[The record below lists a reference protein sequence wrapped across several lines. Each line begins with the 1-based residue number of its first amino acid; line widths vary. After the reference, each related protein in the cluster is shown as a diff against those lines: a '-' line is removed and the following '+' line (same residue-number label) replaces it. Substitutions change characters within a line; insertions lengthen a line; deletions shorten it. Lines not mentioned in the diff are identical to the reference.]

1 MDVKGIKQLIDK
13 LNGHTATALEN
24 AAGFSSSRTHFE
36 VLPEHLLIKLMEE
49 GANGDLERIFH
60 FFDVDQDAIWQALLA
75 HLTTQ
80 PAGSKSK
87 PVFSR
92 RLYEWLEKSW
102 LSSNMN
108 YGGDWI
114 SGVALVDALVEISPF
129 SPVLVLPEL
138 IEKIDLRFL
147 RENQHKIC
155 AGSCERFAA
164 KPAADKTAESANDTQ
179 AQTGQA
185 LQDFC
190 EDLTAKAEQGKI
202 DPVLGRNDEIRM
214 MVDVLCRRRKNNPI
228 MVGEPGVGK
237 TAVVEG
243 MAQRIVDGQVPDELK
258 NVRLL
263 TLDMGLLQAG
273 AGVKGE
279 FERRLKQVIDEVKS
293 SDTPIIVFIDEAHT
307 LIGAGGDAGMSDAAN
322 LLKPALARGELRTVA
337 ATTWSEYKKYFE
349 RDAALERR
357 FQLIK
362 VEEPSEQ
369 AAKLMLSGLKH
380 SYQTHHNIQITDD
393 AIEAAVTLSARYITG
408 RYLPD
413 KAIDVL
419 DTAAARVRMSSA
431 TEPAAIEAEVEHLAY
446 LERRITTLQAEMS
459 QGLEV
464 STGLIEQLQSEKALS
479 NANLEQMLGDRS
491 SQKATLQ
498 AINQLK
504 AAQRD
509 GEDIGQQLLAMR
521 SQLKQQN
528 AEGNGLF
535 SEVDADSVAEII
547 AEWTGIPAGSMVKDE
562 INTLIS
568 LEHALSGAVI
578 GQNDGL
584 AKLAQSLRVS
594 KAGVSASEGPL
605 GVFLLVGPS
614 GIGKTETARSL
625 ASEMFGGEKFL
636 TTINMSEYQEAHT
649 VSQLKGS
656 PPGYVGYGEGG
667 VLTEAVRQRPYSVV
681 LLDEVE
687 KAHPDVMNLFY
698 QVFERGF
705 MRDGEGREID
715 FRNTIILMTSNL
727 GSQTLIDL
735 CTPPESEEDDSPDDE
750 LAQTIDAQAL
760 ATGAAQEGSVVSNLA
775 SDVTSDIGS
784 ELNSE
789 LSSDIATDI
798 AAWQRPKLSAL
809 IEDIKPEL
817 LSFFA
822 PALLARMQVIP
833 FLPLDQQALSA
844 IVSLK
849 LEAVARRLMDNHQMV
864 LRVDAEVVQFIAG
877 QCQMSDSG
885 ARMVN
890 AMIEQQILPGIAR
903 SVLEFMAEDDM
914 PDTLT
919 LTLDE
924 EGKIEAVFADNVSA
938 EVAA

>member
-13 LNGHTATALEN
+13 LNGHTASALEA
-24 AAGFSSSRTHFE
+24 AAGFAASRSHYE

-49 GANGDLERIFH
+49 GANGDLERVFH
-60 FFDVDQDAIWQALLA
+60 FFNIDQDQVWQALLA
-75 HLTTQ
+75 HLNTQ

-114 SGVALVDALVEISPF
+114 SGVTLVDALAEIAPF
-129 SPVLVLPEL
+129 SPVLALPEL
-138 IEKIDLRFL
+138 LEKLDTRFL
-147 RENQHKIC
+147 RENHNKIC
-155 AGSCERFAA
+155 EGSCERFTVQKTAPKSHSNSSNEAA
-164 KPAADKTAESANDTQ
+164 KVE
-179 AQTGQA
+179 TGDA
-185 LQDFC
+185 LADFC
-190 EDLTAKAEQGKI
+190 DDLTAKAERGEI

-214 MVDVLCRRRKNNPI
+214 MIDVLCRRRKNNPI

-243 MAQRIVDGQVPDELK
+243 MAQRIVDGQVPQELK
-258 NVRLL
+258 QVRLL

-279 FERRLKQVIDEVKS
+279 FERRLKQVIDEVKTS
-293 SDTPIIVFIDEAHT
+293 STPTIMFIDEAHT

-362 VEEPSEQ
+362 VDEPSEN
-369 AAKLMLSGLKH
+369 AAKLMLSGLKEK
-380 SYQTHHNIQITDD
+380 YQAHHNIQITDS
-393 AIEAAVTLSARYITG
+393 AIEAAVTLSSRYISG

-419 DTAAARVRMSSA
+419 DTAAARVRMSAA
-431 TEPAAIEAEVEHLAY
+431 TEPAAIEAELEHLAY
-446 LERRITTLQAEMS
+446 LERRIDNLSTELA
-459 QGLEV
+459 QGLDINH
-464 STGLIEQLQSEKALS
+464 GLIEQLTAEKNISTEKLAV
-479 NANLEQMLGDRS
+479 MLGDRTK
-491 SQKATLQ
+491 QKATLEQ
-498 AINQLK
+498 INTLK
-504 AAQRD
+504 EQQSN
-509 GEDIGQQLLAMR
+509 GENISKELLASR
-521 SQLKQQN
+521 ALLKQQN

-568 LEHALSGAVI
+568 LEESLSSSVI
-578 GQNDGL
+578 GQSEGL

-594 KAGVSASEGPL
+594 KAGVSPSEGPL

-614 GIGKTETARSL
+614 GIGKTETARTL
-625 ASEMFGGEKFL
+625 ASEMFGGDKFL

-687 KAHPDVMNLFY
+687 KAHPDVLNLFY

-727 GSQTLIDL
+727 GSQTLVDACIPARKDD
-735 CTPPESEEDDSPDDE
+735 PEGVAQE
-750 LAQTIDAQAL
+750 LARELVNGELEIN
-760 ATGAAQEGSVVSNLA
+760 EV
-775 SDVTSDIGS
+775 DVSDIN
-784 ELNSE
+784 EFDNE
-789 LSSDIATDI
+789 
-798 AAWQRPKLSAL
+798 AWERPSLSAMTEL
-809 IEDIKPEL
+809 IKPEL
-817 LSFFA
+817 LTFFA

-833 FLPLDQQALSA
+833 FLPLDQESLSS
-844 IVSLK
+844 IVALK
-849 LEAVARRLMDNHQMV
+849 LESVAKRLQTNHQMS
-864 LRVDAEVVQFIAG
+864 LRVDSAVVKQIAS

-890 AMIEQQILPGIAR
+890 AMIEQQLLPGIAR
-903 SVLEFMAEDDM
+903 SVLEFMAEEDM
-914 PDTLT
+914 PDILT
-919 LTLDE
+919 LALDE
-924 EGKIEAVFADNVSA
+924 HGKIEAIFADNTTDS
-938 EVAA
+938 EAA

>member
-13 LNGHTATALEN
+13 LNGHTASALEN

-36 VLPEHLLIKLMEE
+36 VVPEHFLIKLMEE

-60 FFDVDQDAIWQALLA
+60 FFGVNQDEIWHALLA

-108 YGGDWI
+108 YSGDWI
-114 SGVALVDALVEISPF
+114 SGVSLVDALVDMAPL
-129 SPVLVLPEL
+129 SPVLELPEL
-138 IEKIDLRFL
+138 IAKIDTHFL
-147 RENQHKIC
+147 RENHEKIC
-155 AGSCERFAA
+155 AGSCERITV
-164 KPAADKTAESANDTQ
+164 KQEEQSSKSSSAESTQ
-179 AQTGQA
+179 QTGQA

-190 EDLTAKAEQGKI
+190 DDLTGKAERGEI

-279 FERRLKQVIDEVKS
+279 FERRLKQVIDEVKE
-293 SDTPIIVFIDEAHT
+293 SDIPIIMFIDEAHT

-369 AAKLMLSGLKH
+369 AAKLMLSGLKA
-380 SYQTHHNIQITDD
+380 SYQEHHNIQITDD

-431 TEPAAIEAEVEHLAY
+431 TEPAAIESEIEHLAY
-446 LERRITTLQAEMS
+446 LERRIENLQTEKS
-459 QGLEV
+459 QGI
-464 STGLIEQLQSEKALS
+464 SIKSGLIEQLNIEKATSTETL
-479 NANLEQMLGDRS
+479 ADMLGDREN
-491 SQKATLQ
+491 QKATLTI
-498 AINQLK
+498 INELK
-504 AAQRD
+504 AAQAS
-509 GEDIGQQLLAMR
+509 GEDINEQLLAMR
-521 SQLKQQN
+521 EQLKQQN

-568 LEHALSGAVI
+568 LENSLSNVVI
-578 GQNDGL
+578 GQSDGL

-614 GIGKTETARSL
+614 GIGKTETARTL
-625 ASEMFGGEKFL
+625 ANEMFGGDKFL
-636 TTINMSEYQEAHT
+636 TTINMSEYQESHT

-687 KAHPDVMNLFY
+687 KSHPDVMNLFY

-727 GSQTLIDL
+727 GSQTLIDQCEHPL
-735 CTPPESEEDDSPDDE
+735 IDHEDSTELLNEAANDVAIESE
-750 LAQTIDAQAL
+750 AI
-760 ATGAAQEGSVVSNLA
+760 
-775 SDVTSDIGS
+775 S
-784 ELNSE
+784 ESAKE
-789 LSSDIATDI
+789 LSLAEEST
-798 AAWQRPKLSAL
+798 WQRPTLGAL
-809 IEDIKPEL
+809 VEEIKPEL
-817 LSFFA
+817 LNFFA

-833 FLPLDQQALSA
+833 FLPLDNDALGS
-844 IVSLK
+844 IVALK
-849 LEAVARRLMDNHQMV
+849 LESVAKRLMLNHQME
-864 LRVDAEVVQFIAG
+864 LRVDGDVVQYITS

-903 SVLEFMAEDDM
+903 SVLEFMADDDM
-914 PDTLT
+914 PDILT
-919 LTLDE
+919 LTLDSH
-924 EGKIEAVFADNVSA
+924 GKIEAIFADNAPS
-938 EVAA
+938 ETVAA

>member
-13 LNGHTATALEN
+13 LNGHTASALEN

-36 VLPEHLLIKLMEE
+36 VVPEHLLIKLMEE

-60 FFDVDQDAIWQALLA
+60 FFGVNQDEIWQALLA

-114 SGVALVDALVEISPF
+114 TGVSLVDALVDLAPL
-129 SPVLVLPEL
+129 SPVLALPEL
-138 IEKIDLRFL
+138 IAKIDTHFL
-147 RENQHKIC
+147 RENHEKIC
-155 AGSCERFAA
+155 AGSCERLTT
-164 KPAADKTAESANDTQ
+164 KQVEPNHDVSTKSASSP
-179 AQTGQA
+179 QTGQA

-190 EDLTAKAEQGKI
+190 DDLTGKAERGEI

-243 MAQRIVDGQVPDELK
+243 MAQRIIDGQVPDELK
-258 NVRLL
+258 SVRLL

-279 FERRLKQVIDEVKS
+279 FERRLKQVIDEVKE
-293 SDTPIIVFIDEAHT
+293 SDIPIIMFIDEAHT

-337 ATTWSEYKKYFE
+337 ATTWTEYKKYFE

-369 AAKLMLSGLKH
+369 AAKLMLSGLKA
-380 SYQTHHNIQITDD
+380 SYQAHHNIQITDD

-431 TEPAAIEAEVEHLAY
+431 TEPAAIEAEIEHLAY
-446 LERRITTLQAEMS
+446 LDRRIENLQTEAS
-459 QGLEV
+459 QGI
-464 STGLIEQLQSEKALS
+464 SIKAGLVEQLHSEKAISTATL
-479 NANLEQMLGDRS
+479 AQMLGDREN
-491 SQKATLQ
+491 QKSTLNC
-498 AINQLK
+498 INELK
-504 AAQRD
+504 AAQAN
-509 GEDIGQQLLAMR
+509 GEVINEQLLAMR
-521 SQLKQQN
+521 GQLKEQN

-568 LEHALSGAVI
+568 LEHSLSNVVI
-578 GQNDGL
+578 GQSDGL

-605 GVFLLVGPS
+605 GVFLLSGPS
-614 GIGKTETARSL
+614 GIGKTETARTL
-625 ASEMFGGEKFL
+625 ANEMFGGDKFL
-636 TTINMSEYQEAHT
+636 TTINMSEYQESHT

-687 KAHPDVMNLFY
+687 KSHPDVMNLFY

-727 GSQTLIDL
+727 GAQTLIEQCEAPLIEDEATAEVTSEAEINAEL
-735 CTPPESEEDDSPDDE
+735 DTESEAEVNLGIETE
-750 LAQTIDAQAL
+750 LLL
-760 ATGAAQEGSVVSNLA
+760 AKEST
-775 SDVTSDIGS
+775 
-784 ELNSE
+784 
-789 LSSDIATDI
+789 
-798 AAWQRPKLSAL
+798 WQRPTLGAL
-809 IEDIKPEL
+809 VEEIKPEL
-817 LSFFA
+817 LNFFA

-833 FLPLDQQALSA
+833 FLPLDSEALGA
-844 IVSLK
+844 IVALK
-849 LEAVARRLMDNHQMV
+849 LESVAKRLKNNHQME
-864 LRVDAEVVQFIAG
+864 LRVDGDVVRYITS

-903 SVLEFMAEDDM
+903 SVLEFMADDDM
-914 PDTLT
+914 PDILT
-919 LTLDE
+919 LTLDSN
-924 EGKIEAVFADNVSA
+924 GKIEAIFADNAV
-938 EVAA
+938 ETVAA

>member
-13 LNGHTATALEN
+13 LNGHSAKALEA
-24 AAGFSSSRTHFE
+24 AAGFSASRTHFE

-49 GANGDLERIFH
+49 GSNGDLERIFH
-60 FFDVDQDAIWQALLA
+60 FFNIDQDQIWQVLLD
-75 HLTTQ
+75 HLNTQ

-114 SGVALVDALVEISPF
+114 SGVSLVDALLEIAPF
-129 SPVLVLPEL
+129 SPVLALPDL
-138 IEKIDLRFL
+138 IEKIDIRFL
-147 RENQHKIC
+147 RENHHKIC
-155 AGSCERFAA
+155 QGSSERFS
-164 KPAADKTAESANDTQ
+164 DKANTLTTTEQ
-179 AQTGQA
+179 KSTTSTETGDA
-185 LQDFC
+185 LADFC
-190 EDLTAKAEQGKI
+190 DDLTAKARRGAI

-214 MVDVLCRRRKNNPI
+214 MIDVLCRRRKNNPI

-243 MAQRIVDGQVPDELK
+243 MAQRIVEEQVPDELK
-258 NVRLL
+258 GVRLL

-293 SDTPIIVFIDEAHT
+293 SSTPIIMFIDEAHT
-307 LIGAGGDAGMSDAAN
+307 LIGAGGEAGMSDAAN

-362 VEEPSEQ
+362 VDEPSEN
-369 AAKLMLSGLKH
+369 AAKLMLSGLKDV
-380 SYQTHHNIQITDD
+380 YQSHHNIQITDD
-393 AIEAAVTLSARYITG
+393 AIEAAVSLSSRYITG

-419 DTAAARVRMSSA
+419 DTAAARVRMSVA
-431 TEPAAIEAEVEHLAY
+431 TEPAAIESELEHLAY
-446 LERRITTLQAEMS
+446 LERRIKNLSTELE
-459 QGLEV
+459 QGLNVNQLLIQQLSEESAQ
-464 STGLIEQLQSEKALS
+464 STEKLAVMLS
-479 NANLEQMLGDRS
+479 DRNK
-491 SQKATLQ
+491 QKATLAQ
-498 AINQLK
+498 INELK
-504 AAQRD
+504 AQHES
-509 GEDIGQQLLAMR
+509 GQDISAQLLAMR
-521 SQLKQQN
+521 SQLKSQN
-528 AEGNGLF
+528 GEGNGLF

-568 LEHALSGAVI
+568 LEETLNHVVI
-578 GQNDGL
+578 GQSEGL
-584 AKLAQSLRVS
+584 TKLSQSLRVS
-594 KAGVSASEGPL
+594 KAGVSTAEGPL
-605 GVFLLVGPS
+605 GVFLLAGPS
-614 GIGKTETARSL
+614 GIGKTETARAL
-625 ASEMFGGEKFL
+625 AKEMFGGDKFL

-656 PPGYVGYGEGG
+656 PPGYVGFGEGG

-687 KAHPDVMNLFY
+687 KAHPDVLNLFY

-727 GSQTLIDL
+727 GSQLLTDA
-735 CTPPESEEDDSPDDE
+735 CTPPEKDTTEFNTDEKPEQTEAVTSTNVDDDSKPWQR
-750 LAQTIDAQAL
+750 A
-760 ATGAAQEGSVVSNLA
+760 N
-775 SDVTSDIGS
+775 
-784 ELNSE
+784 
-789 LSSDIATDI
+789 LSSMTD
-798 AAWQRPKLSAL
+798 L
-809 IEDIKPEL
+809 IKPEL
-817 LSFFA
+817 LTFFA

-833 FLPLDQQALSA
+833 FLPLDQEALSS
-844 IVSLK
+844 IVALK
-849 LEAVARRLMDNHQMV
+849 LESIAKRLQTNHQMT
-864 LRVDAEVVQFIAG
+864 LRVDGGVINKIALT
-877 QCQMSDSG
+877 CQMSDSG

-903 SVLEFMAEDDM
+903 SVLEFMAEEDM
-914 PDTLT
+914 PDILT
-919 LTLDE
+919 LVLDE
-924 EGKIEAVFADNVSA
+924 QEEIEAIFADNHV
-938 EVAA
+938 ETEAA

>member
-13 LNGHTATALEN
+13 LNGHTAAALES

-36 VLPEHLLIKLMEE
+36 VVPEHFLIKLMEE
-49 GANGDLERIFH
+49 GANGDLERVFH
-60 FFDVDQDAIWQALLA
+60 FFGIDQDEIWHALLA

-114 SGVALVDALVEISPF
+114 SGVSLVDALVDMAPL
-129 SPVLVLPEL
+129 SPVLALPEL
-138 IEKIDLRFL
+138 IAKIDTHFL
-147 RENQHKIC
+147 RENHQKIC
-155 AGSCERFAA
+155 EGSCERLTT
-164 KPAADKTAESANDTQ
+164 KPSESSKTNSPVANTQ
-179 AQTGQA
+179 QTGQA

-190 EDLTAKAEQGKI
+190 DDLTGKAERGEI

-243 MAQRIVDGQVPDELK
+243 MAQRIVDGQVPEELK

-279 FERRLKQVIDEVKS
+279 FERRLKQVIDEVKQ
-293 SDTPIIVFIDEAHT
+293 SDIPIIMFIDEAHT

-369 AAKLMLSGLKH
+369 AAKLMLSGLKA
-380 SYQTHHNIQITDD
+380 SYQAHHNIQITDD

-431 TEPAAIEAEVEHLAY
+431 TEPAAIESEIEHLAY
-446 LERRITTLQAEMS
+446 LERRIENLQTETS
-459 QGLEV
+459 QGISV
-464 STGLIEQLQSEKALS
+464 KSGLIEQLSIEKATSTETL
-479 NANLEQMLGDRS
+479 AQMLGDRDN
-491 SQKATLQ
+491 QKATLNI
-498 AINQLK
+498 INELK
-504 AAQRD
+504 AAQAN
-509 GEDIGQQLLAMR
+509 GEDIHEQLLAMR
-521 SQLKQQN
+521 EQLKQQN

-535 SEVDADSVAEII
+535 SEVDADAVAEII
-547 AEWTGIPAGSMVKDE
+547 SEWTGIPAGSMVKDE

-568 LEHALSGAVI
+568 LEDSLSNVVI
-578 GQNDGL
+578 GQSGGL

-594 KAGVSASEGPL
+594 KSGVSASEGPL

-625 ASEMFGGEKFL
+625 ANEMFGGEKFL
-636 TTINMSEYQEAHT
+636 TTINMSEYQESHT

-667 VLTEAVRQRPYSVV
+667 VLTEAVRKRPYSVI

-687 KAHPDVMNLFY
+687 KSHPDVMNLFY

-727 GSQTLIDL
+727 GSQTLIDQ
-735 CTPPESEEDDSPDDE
+735 CEPPLVEKEV
-750 LAQTIDAQAL
+750 AQ
-760 ATGAAQEGSVVSNLA
+760 
-775 SDVTSDIGS
+775 DVTNDTDTKAESDIVT
-784 ELNSE
+784 E
-789 LSSDIATDI
+789 LSPQEDTT
-798 AAWQRPKLSAL
+798 WQRPTLGAL
-809 IEDIKPEL
+809 IEEIKPEL
-817 LSFFA
+817 LNFFA

-833 FLPLDQQALSA
+833 FLPLDNNALGA
-844 IVSLK
+844 IVTLK
-849 LEAVARRLMDNHQMV
+849 LESVAKRLMTNHQME
-864 LRVDAEVVQFIAG
+864 LRVDGDVVNYITS

-914 PDTLT
+914 PDILT
-919 LTLDE
+919 LTLDDN
-924 EGKIEAVFADNVSA
+924 GKIEAIFADNAS
-938 EVAA
+938 ETVAA

>member
-1 MDVKGIKQLIDK
+1 MDVIGIKQLIDK
-13 LNGHTATALEN
+13 LNGHTAAALEN

-60 FFDVDQDAIWQALLA
+60 FFGVNQDDIWQAVLT

-102 LSSNMN
+102 LTSNMN

-114 SGVALVDALVEISPF
+114 SGVTLVDALIEIAPF
-129 SPVLVLPEL
+129 SPVLALPAL
-138 IEKIDLRFL
+138 IEKIDVRFL
-147 RENQHKIC
+147 RENHEKIC
-155 AGSCERFAA
+155 ADSCERLS
-164 KPAADKTAESANDTQ
+164 KNQQETTANSQTSHQ
-179 AQTGQA
+179 QQTGQA

-190 EDLTAKAEQGKI
+190 EDLTAKAEHGEI

-243 MAQRIVDGQVPDELK
+243 MAQRIIDEQVPEELK

-263 TLDMGLLQAG
+263 TLNMGLLQAG

-279 FERRLKQVIDEVKS
+279 FERRLKQVIDEVKT
-293 SDTPIIVFIDEAHT
+293 SDTPIIMFIDEAHT

-369 AAKLMLSGLKH
+369 AAKLMLSGLKD
-380 SYQTHHNIQITDD
+380 SYQKHHNIQITDD

-431 TEPAAIEAEVEHLAY
+431 TEPAAIESEIEHLAY
-446 LERRITTLQAEMS
+446 LERRISNLQDES
-459 QGLEV
+459 TQGLAV
-464 STGLIEQLQSEKALS
+464 STDLIKQLK
-479 NANLEQMLGDRS
+479 LESDTSSASLAQMLGDREN
-491 SQKATLQ
+491 QKATLETINELKLAQ
-498 AINQLK
+498 AN
-504 AAQRD
+504 
-509 GEDIGQQLLAMR
+509 GENIKENLLVMR
-521 SQLKQQN
+521 EQLKQQN

-535 SEVDADSVAEII
+535 SEVDADAVAEII

-562 INTLIS
+562 INTLIT
-568 LEHALSGAVI
+568 LEHSLSNLVI
-578 GQNDGL
+578 GQSDGL

-605 GVFLLVGPS
+605 GVFLLAGPS
-614 GIGKTETARSL
+614 GIGKTETARTL
-625 ASEMFGGEKFL
+625 ASEMFGGDKFL

-727 GSQTLIDL
+727 GSQTLIEQ
-735 CTPPESEEDDSPDDE
+735 CTPPLINEAES
-750 LAQTIDAQAL
+750 LADLPEIAE
-760 ATGAAQEGSVVSNLA
+760 QETLESVSK
-775 SDVTSDIGS
+775 
-784 ELNSE
+784 E
-789 LSSDIATDI
+789 LSESDDDN
-798 AAWQRPKLSAL
+798 WQRPSLGAL
-809 IEDIKPEL
+809 IDIIKPEL
-817 LSFFA
+817 LDFFA

-833 FLPLDQQALSA
+833 FLPLDTQALSA
-844 IVSLK
+844 IVALK
-849 LEAVARRLMDNHQMV
+849 LESVAERLMTNHQML
-864 LRVDAEVVQFIAG
+864 LRVDGDVVNHIAA
-877 QCQMSDSG
+877 QCQISDSG

-890 AMIEQQILPGIAR
+890 SMIEQQILPGIAR
-903 SVLEFMAEDDM
+903 SVLEFMADDDM
-914 PDTLT
+914 PDILT
-919 LTLDE
+919 LTLDDT
-924 EGKIEAVFADNVSA
+924 GKIEAIFADNTSDTI
-938 EVAA
+938 AA

>member
-13 LNGHTATALEN
+13 LNGHTASALEN

-36 VLPEHLLIKLMEE
+36 VLPEHMLIKLMEE

-60 FFDVDQDAIWQALLA
+60 FFGVNQDDIWQALLA

-114 SGVALVDALVEISPF
+114 TGVSLVDALIEIAPF
-129 SPVLVLPEL
+129 SPVTTLPEL
-138 IEKIDLRFL
+138 MEKIDLRFL
-147 RENQHKIC
+147 RENHNKIC
-155 AGSCERFAA
+155 EGSCERFASQQTVSN
-164 KPAADKTAESANDTQ
+164 KTQLQKNNKENNPQ
-179 AQTGQA
+179 QTGQA

-190 EDLTAKAEQGKI
+190 DDLTAKAERGEI

-228 MVGEPGVGK
+228 IVGEPGVGK

-243 MAQRIVDGQVPDELK
+243 MAQRIIDGQVPEELK

-279 FERRLKQVIDEVKS
+279 FERRLKQVIDEVKE
-293 SDTPIIVFIDEAHT
+293 SDIPIIMFIDEAHT

-369 AAKLMLSGLKH
+369 AAKLMLSGLKE
-380 SYQTHHNIQITDD
+380 SYQAHHNIQITDD

-431 TEPAAIEAEVEHLAY
+431 TEPAAIESEIEHLAY
-446 LERRITTLQAEMS
+446 LERRIENLQTEIS
-459 QGLEV
+459 QGLNV
-464 STGLIEQLQSEKALS
+464 KSGLIGQLNIEKEISTATL
-479 NANLEQMLGDRS
+479 AQMLGDREN
-491 SQKATLQ
+491 QKDTLNI
-498 AINQLK
+498 INDLK
-504 AAQRD
+504 AAQAN
-509 GEDIGQQLLAMR
+509 GEDINEQLLAMR
-521 SQLKQQN
+521 EQLKHQN

-568 LEHALSGAVI
+568 LEDSLSNVVI
-578 GQNDGL
+578 GQLDGL
-584 AKLAQSLRVS
+584 SKLAQSLRVS
-594 KAGVSASEGPL
+594 KAGVSASEGPI

-614 GIGKTETARSL
+614 GIGKTETARTL
-625 ASEMFGGEKFL
+625 ANEMFGGEKFL
-636 TTINMSEYQEAHT
+636 TTINMSEYQESHT

-727 GSQTLIDL
+727 GSQTLIDQ
-735 CTPPESEEDDSPDDE
+735 CEAPIINNDSEDETKDIIDENENKSVSEIQSEEE
-750 LAQTIDAQAL
+750 T
-760 ATGAAQEGSVVSNLA
+760 E
-775 SDVTSDIGS
+775 
-784 ELNSE
+784 
-789 LSSDIATDI
+789 
-798 AAWQRPKLSAL
+798 WQRPKLGAL
-809 IEDIKPEL
+809 IVEIKPEL
-817 LSFFA
+817 LTFFA

-833 FLPLDQQALSA
+833 FLPLNNEALGA
-844 IVSLK
+844 IVTLK
-849 LEAVARRLMDNHQMV
+849 LESVAKRLMTNHQME
-864 LRVDAEVVQFIAG
+864 LRVDGEVIRFITS

-903 SVLEFMAEDDM
+903 SVLEFMADDDM
-914 PDTLT
+914 PDILT
-919 LTLDE
+919 LALDNN
-924 EGKIEAVFADNVSA
+924 GKIEAIFADNTS
-938 EVAA
+938 ETVAA

>member
-13 LNGHTATALEN
+13 LNGHTAAALEN
-24 AAGFSSSRTHFE
+24 AAGFSSSRTHYE

-49 GANGDLERIFH
+49 GANGDLERVFH
-60 FFDVDQDAIWQALLA
+60 FFGVDQDEIWQALLA

-92 RLYEWLEKSW
+92 RLYEWLEKAW

-114 SGVALVDALVEISPF
+114 TGVALVDALVDIAPF
-129 SPVLVLPEL
+129 SPVLALPEL
-138 IEKIDLRFL
+138 MSKIDVHFL
-147 RENQHKIC
+147 RANQEKIC
-155 AGSCERFAA
+155 AGSCERLAT
-164 KPAADKTAESANDTQ
+164 KQPESNNGSTQ
-179 AQTGQA
+179 SSSAQQTGQA

-190 EDLTAKAEQGKI
+190 DDLTGKAERGEI

-243 MAQRIVDGQVPDELK
+243 MAQRIIDGQVPDELK

-279 FERRLKQVIDEVKS
+279 FERRLKQVIDEVKE
-293 SDTPIIVFIDEAHT
+293 SDIPIIMFIDEAHT

-369 AAKLMLSGLKH
+369 AAKLMLSGLKA
-380 SYQTHHNIQITDD
+380 SYQSHHNIQITDD

-431 TEPAAIEAEVEHLAY
+431 TEPAAIEAEIEHLAY
-446 LERRITTLQAEMS
+446 LERRIDNLQTEKT
-459 QGLEV
+459 QGI
-464 STGLIEQLQSEKALS
+464 SIKSGLIEQLNSEQITSTETLAR
-479 NANLEQMLGDRS
+479 MLGDRE
-491 SQKATLQ
+491 SQKSTLNIINELKTAQ
-498 AINQLK
+498 ANGENIN
-504 AAQRD
+504 
-509 GEDIGQQLLAMR
+509 EQLLQMR
-521 SQLKQQN
+521 EQLKQQN

-535 SEVDADSVAEII
+535 SEVDADAVAEII

-562 INTLIS
+562 ISTLIS
-568 LEHALSGAVI
+568 LEDALSNVVI

-614 GIGKTETARSL
+614 GIGKTETARTL
-625 ASEMFGGEKFL
+625 ANEMFGGEKFL
-636 TTINMSEYQEAHT
+636 TTINMSEYQESHT
-649 VSQLKGS
+649 ASQLKGS

-727 GSQTLIDL
+727 GSQTLIDQCEEPL
-735 CTPPESEEDDSPDDE
+735 VEETLDSEVAEPTALTEVEPDSVTESN
-750 LAQTIDAQAL
+750 
-760 ATGAAQEGSVVSNLA
+760 V
-775 SDVTSDIGS
+775 
-784 ELNSE
+784 ELNSDANSDIHDEEGVCE
-789 LSSDIATDI
+789 LSLAQESV
-798 AAWQRPKLSAL
+798 WQRPTLGSL
-809 IEDIKPEL
+809 IETIKPEL
-817 LSFFA
+817 LTFFA

-833 FLPLDQQALSA
+833 FLPLDHDALGS
-844 IVSLK
+844 IVALK
-849 LEAVARRLMDNHQMV
+849 LEAVAKRLMSNHQME
-864 LRVDAEVVQFIAG
+864 LRVDGDVVRYITS

-914 PDTLT
+914 PDILT
-919 LTLDE
+919 LTLDDN
-924 EGKIEAVFADNVSA
+924 GKIEAIFADSPA
-938 EVAA
+938 ETAVA

>member
-13 LNGHTATALEN
+13 LNGHTASALEQ
-24 AAGFSSSRTHFE
+24 AAGFASSRSHFE

-60 FFDVDQDAIWQALLA
+60 FFEVDQDAIWQALLEQ
-75 HLTTQ
+75 LNTQ
-80 PAGSKSK
+80 PAGSQSK

-102 LSSNMN
+102 ISANMHYQN
-108 YGGDWI
+108 DWI
-114 SGVALVDALVEISPF
+114 TGIALIDALVEIAPL
-129 SPVLVLPEL
+129 SPVLLLPQLLEKVDL
-138 IEKIDLRFL
+138 HFLRNNQEKIC
-147 RENQHKIC
+147 Q
-155 AGSCERFAA
+155 GSCERFNAA
-164 KPAADKTAESANDTQ
+164 TKSNEKQQHNKTNNTEQPGSALD
-179 AQTGQA
+179 
-185 LQDFC
+185 DFC
-190 EDLTAKAEQGKI
+190 EDITTKAEQGKI

-214 MVDVLCRRRKNNPI
+214 MIDVLCRRRKNNPI

-243 MAQRIVDGQVPDELK
+243 LAQRIVDGQVPEELK
-258 NVRLL
+258 KVRLL
-263 TLDMGLLQAG
+263 TLDMALLQAG

-279 FERRLKQVIDEVKS
+279 FERRLKQVIDDVKNS
-293 SDTPIIVFIDEAHT
+293 ATPIIMFIDEAHT
-307 LIGAGGDAGMSDAAN
+307 MIGAGGDAGMSDAAN

-369 AAKLMLSGLKH
+369 AAKLMLTGLKNT
-380 SYQTHHNIQITDD
+380 YQKHHNIHITDD

-419 DTAAARVRMSSA
+419 DTAAARVRMSSS
-431 TEPAAIEAEVEHLAY
+431 TEPAAIESEIEHLAY
-446 LERRITTLQAEMS
+446 LDKRIENIQAEIQ
-459 QGLEV
+459 QGLDV
-464 STGLIEQLQSEKALS
+464 TQGLLEQLSNEQELATNNLS
-479 NANLEQMLGDRS
+479 NMLGAREG
-491 SQKATLQ
+491 QIATL
-498 AINQLK
+498 AEINQCKEQL
-504 AAQRD
+504 AQGLPVSEVLLGLR
-509 GEDIGQQLLAMR
+509 QQL
-521 SQLKQQN
+521 KEQN
-528 AEGNGLF
+528 NEGNGLF

-547 AEWTGIPAGSMVKDE
+547 AEWTGVPAGSMVKDE
-562 INTLIS
+562 INTLIT
-568 LEHALSGAVI
+568 LE
-578 GQNDGL
+578 D
-584 AKLAQSLRVS
+584 KLAQIVVGQDQGLSKLAQALRVS
-594 KAGVSASEGPL
+594 KAGVSPSEGPL
-605 GVFLLVGPS
+605 GVFLLAGPS
-614 GIGKTETARSL
+614 GVGKTETARSL
-625 ASEMFGGEKFL
+625 AEEMFGGEKFL
-636 TTINMSEYQEAHT
+636 TTINMSEYQESHT

-667 VLTEAVRQRPYSVV
+667 VLTEAVRQRPYTVV

-727 GSQTLIDL
+727 GSQTLIDA
-735 CTPPESEEDDSPDDE
+735 CTPPEETEQSEESKVISNIVDEITENTDKTIAEPSTTEDDTVKE
-750 LAQTIDAQAL
+750 LWQKPSL
-760 ATGAAQEGSVVSNLA
+760 AT
-775 SDVTSDIGS
+775 
-784 ELNSE
+784 
-789 LSSDIATDI
+789 
-798 AAWQRPKLSAL
+798 L
-809 IEDIKPEL
+809 IEQIKPEL
-817 LSFFA
+817 LNYFA

-833 FLPLDQQALSA
+833 FLALDNDALNS

-849 LEAVARRLMDNHQMV
+849 LDSMAKRLQQNHQML
-864 LRVDAEVVQFIAG
+864 LRVDANVVQQIAA

-890 AMIEQQILPGIAR
+890 AIIEQQILPGIAR

-914 PDTLT
+914 PDILT
-919 LTLDE
+919 LKLDE
-924 EGKIEAVFADNVSA
+924 NDQIEAIFADNSPT
-938 EVAA
+938 ENVA